1 MKRCSRDESEP
12 MYTRKKMSA
21 GWLLCATFALA
32 SLTPRGA
39 AAQQRDPAAAQALFD
54 QARELSRQGRYA
66 EACPKLLE
74 SNRLDPGIGTQFH
87 LAECYEQ
94 TGQVATAWATF
105 LEVASIARASDQLD
119 REKAATK
126 RAAQLEPRLP
136 KLTVTV
142 PEANQVQGLEVRR
155 DGIVIGAVQW
165 GTPVPVDPGEHELTV
180 SAPGRQPLAKKLTL
194 EEGKALN
201 FDVPSLDSDSDSD
214 SAASTEPP
222 PAEPAQPP
230 PPAAHAHHRKKPPEP
245 EPPPQPSAEK
255 SNVDAWPFVLGGAG
269 VVGLGLGTAFALKAL
284 STNSESKDDC
294 DASNM
299 NVCGPTGLR
308 LRNDALTQGNIA
320 TIGFTSGAVLLL
332 VAGVVWDM
340 EARSPSHS
348 AQSRVNLHASAAITP
363 GNAALYLQ
371 GGF

>member
-1 MKRCSRDESEP
+1 MKRCSQDESEL
-12 MYTRKKMSA
+12 MYARTKISA
-21 GWLLCATFALA
+21 GWLLCAAFALA
-32 SLTPRGA
+32 SLTPGSA
-39 AAQQRDPAAAQALFD
+39 VAQQRDPAAAQALFD

-94 TGQVATAWATF
+94 TGQIATAWATF
-105 LEVASIARASDQLD
+105 LEVASVARASDQLD

-136 KLTVTV
+136 KLTISV
-142 PEANQVQGLEVRR
+142 PEANQVQGLEIRR

-180 SAPGRQPLAKKLTL
+180 SAPGRQPLTKKLTL
-194 EEGKALN
+194 AEGNALS
-201 FDVPSLDSDSDSD
+201 FEVPELDGDSE
-214 SAASTEPP
+214 ASTEPT
-222 PAEPAQPP
+222 PAEPAQPAQPAP
-230 PPAAHAHHRKKPPEP
+230 PPSHAHHRKKQPEQP
-245 EPPPQPSAEK
+245 EQASAEK
-255 SNVDAWPFVLGGAG
+255 SNVDAWPFVVGGAG
-269 VVGLGLGTAFALKAL
+269 IVGLGLGTAFALKAL

-294 DASNM
+294 DATNM

-332 VAGVVWDM
+332 VAGVIWDM

-348 AQSRVNLHASAAITP
+348 AANRVNLRASAAITP

>member
-1 MKRCSRDESEP
+1 MKRCSQDESEL
-12 MYTRKKMSA
+12 MYARTKISA
-21 GWLLCATFALA
+21 GWLLCAAFALA
-32 SLTPRGA
+32 SLTPGSA
-39 AAQQRDPAAAQALFD
+39 VAQQRDPAAAQALFD

-105 LEVASIARASDQLD
+105 LEVASIARASNQLD

-136 KLTVTV
+136 KLTVSV
-142 PEANQVQGLEVRR
+142 PEANQVQGLEIRR

-180 SAPGRQPLAKKLTL
+180 TAPGRQPLAKKLTL
-194 EEGKALN
+194 EQGKALS
-201 FDVPSLDSDSDSD
+201 FEVPALDSDSG
-214 SAASTEPP
+214 ASTEPP
-222 PAEPAQPP
+222 PAEPAEQAEPAQPA
-230 PPAAHAHHRKKPPEP
+230 PPAFHPHHRKKQPE
-245 EPPPQPSAEK
+245 QPSAEK

-269 VVGLGLGTAFALKAL
+269 IVGLGLGTAFALKAL
-284 STNSESKDDC
+284 STDSQSKDDC
-294 DASNM
+294 DATNM

-308 LRNDALTQGNIA
+308 LRNDALAQGNIA

-348 AQSRVNLHASAAITP
+348 AEYRVNLHASAAITP